1 MIKEK
6 YIHQKELILKNTQI
20 KMIQKLSLVL
30 FVLVLLQS
38 CTSVKEYEKEK
49 INDVD
54 MKLVSRTAEKYET
67 TFQVYREAA
76 AGANGGKSGGGCGCN

>member
-1 MIKEK
+1 M
-6 YIHQKELILKNTQI
+6 KNI
-20 KMIQKLSLVL
+20 SLAL
-30 FVLVLLQS
+30 FVLLLMQS
-38 CTSVKEYEKEK
+38 CTIVKEYEKEK

-54 MKLVSRTAEKYET
+54 MKLAARTAEKYET

>member
-1 MIKEK
+1 MIKK
-6 YIHQKELILKNTQI
+6 SCFTLLI
-20 KMIQKLSLVL
+20 
-30 FVLVLLQS
+30 VLVFQS
-38 CTSVKEYEKEK
+38 CTVVKEYEKEK

-54 MKLVSRTAEKYET
+54 MKLAARTAEKYET

>member
-1 MIKEK
+1 M
-6 YIHQKELILKNTQI
+6 HQKELILKNTEI

-54 MKLVSRTAEKYET
+54 MKLASRTAEKYEP

>member
-1 MIKEK
+1 MEK
-6 YIHQKELILKNTQI
+6 
-20 KMIQKLSLVL
+20 KLSFAL
-30 FVLVLLQS
+30 FILLCLQS
-38 CTSVKEYEKEK
+38 CTTVKEYEKEK

-54 MKLVSRTAEKYET
+54 MKLAARTAEKYET

>member
-1 MIKEK
+1 MRK
-6 YIHQKELILKNTQI
+6 LLK
-20 KMIQKLSLVL
+20 LA
-30 FVLVLLQS
+30 VLLLVFQS
-38 CTSVKEYEKEK
+38 CNSVKEYEKEK

-54 MKLVSRTAEKYET
+54 MKLAARTAEKYET

>member
-1 MIKEK
+1 MRNI
-6 YIHQKELILKNTQI
+6 
-20 KMIQKLSLVL
+20 SLAL
-30 FVLVLLQS
+30 LLLLVLQS
-38 CTSVKEYEKEK
+38 CTVVKEYEKEK

-54 MKLVSRTAEKYET
+54 MKLAARTAEKYET